1 MREDIQTAVDV
12 IRAGGVVGL
21 PTDTVYGIGV
31 DPLDEAAV
39 ATLFELKG
47 RPSARPVGILVAS
60 LDQAT
65 ELGVIEGWAIDM
77 ARLHWPGALTLVVR
91 PRVVLADWVGDRLTN
106 TVGIR
111 VPDHPVALEL
121 LEATGPLSVTSANRS
136 GSPEAGDDA
145 EARATFGDRVH
156 YVAGSSPG
164 GEPSTVVDVTGA
176 IPVVLR
182 PGPVVVAP

>member
-1 MREDIQTAVDV
+1 MREDIQAAVEV
-12 IRAGGVVGL
+12 IRDGGVVGL

-31 DPLDEAAV
+31 DPVDEAAV

-47 RPSARPVGILVAS
+47 RPSAKPVGILVAS

-65 ELGVIEGWAIDM
+65 EIGVIEGWAIDM
-77 ARLHWPGALTLVVR
+77 ARLHWPGALTLVAR
-91 PRVVLADWVGDRLTN
+91 PRVILADWVGDSHAR

-136 GSPEAGDDA
+136 GSPEARDDA
-145 EARATFGDRVH
+145 EARAIFGDRVH
-156 YVAGSSPG
+156 YVAGTSPG
-164 GEPSTVVDVTGA
+164 GEPSTVVDVTGVT
-176 IPVVLR
+176 PLVLR
-182 PGPVVVAP
+182 PGPVIVA

>member
-1 MREDIQTAVDV
+1 MREEIQAAVSVVRD
-12 IRAGGVVGL
+12 GGVVGL

-39 ATLFELKG
+39 ATLFELKA
-47 RPSARPVGILVAS
+47 RPTAKPVGILVAS

-65 ELGVIEGWAIDM
+65 EIGVIEGLAIDM

-91 PRVVLADWVGDRLTN
+91 SRVILADWVGDRQAS

-136 GSPEAGDDA
+136 GSPDARDDS
-145 EARATFGDRVH
+145 EARAIFGDRVH
-156 YVAGSSPG
+156 YVAGASPG
-164 GEPSTVVDVTGA
+164 GAPSTVVDVTGVV
-176 IPVVLR
+176 PVVLR
-182 PGPVVVAP
+182 PGPVVVA